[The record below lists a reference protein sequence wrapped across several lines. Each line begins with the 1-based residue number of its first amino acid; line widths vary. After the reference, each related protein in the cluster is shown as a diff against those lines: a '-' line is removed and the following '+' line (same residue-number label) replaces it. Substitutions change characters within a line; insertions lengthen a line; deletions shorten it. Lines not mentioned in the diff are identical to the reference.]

1 MDLEIVLIV
10 EVQLNWGKR
19 YNDKLGSGGGV
30 QDAVSHANSYI
41 YLDSRVK
48 QVHVVH
54 HGNANMKIGKY
65 RSNSI
70 DLDERN
76 ILEEPITLN
85 NTRSSNLI
93 SIMQDNVQDFNLN
106 DYVINE
112 TDGLMTTNVNTNETV
127 LESKYIDFQLKIGD
141 FYTEAGYTVKIK
153 GNVVEAI
160 YDNNIDKEKQIT
172 ALQNAENF
180 EAKVPN
186 VELNAMK
193 QESKQKIQ
201 ANYEETEITVTDD
214 IKTIYYYDIAN
225 NKKYVSFSVPS
236 ITENGDIAYE
246 TVNYEI

>member
-1 MDLEIVLIV
+1 M
-10 EVQLNWGKR
+10 
-19 YNDKLGSGGGV
+19 
-30 QDAVSHANSYI
+30 
-41 YLDSRVK
+41 
-48 QVHVVH
+48 VH

-76 ILEEPITLN
+76 ILEEPITLSN
-85 NTRSSNLI
+85 ARSNNLI
-93 SIMQDNVQDFNLN
+93 SIMQDNIQDFNIN

-127 LESKYIDFQLKIGD
+127 LENKYIDFQLKIGD
-141 FYTEAGYTVKIK
+141 FYTEAGYTVKVN

-172 ALQNAENF
+172 ALQNTENF
-180 EAKVPN
+180 EVNVPN
-186 VELNAMK
+186 AELNTFK
-193 QESKQKIQ
+193 QESKQKVQ
-201 ANYEETEITVTDD
+201 TNYKGTAITVADD
-214 IKTIYYYDIAN
+214 VKTIYYYDIAN
-225 NKKYVSFSVPS
+225 NKKYISFSVPS

>member
-1 MDLEIVLIV
+1 M
-10 EVQLNWGKR
+10 
-19 YNDKLGSGGGV
+19 
-30 QDAVSHANSYI
+30 
-41 YLDSRVK
+41 K